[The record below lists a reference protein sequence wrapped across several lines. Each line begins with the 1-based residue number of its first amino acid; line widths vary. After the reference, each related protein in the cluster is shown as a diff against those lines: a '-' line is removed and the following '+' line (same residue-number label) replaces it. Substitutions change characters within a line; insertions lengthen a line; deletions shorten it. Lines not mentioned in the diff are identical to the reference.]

1 MTMRLLGRSKGVG
14 IVVAGLLATACGAP
28 AGSSPA
34 SAAPASAAPA
44 SAVSA
49 SAAPEPASA
58 EPVTGDLT
66 FQFWIAGDADQKAWE
81 AVTAVAMA
89 DHPGLKITVQGTP
102 WPDYWS
108 KIGNQLSN
116 TGAPC
121 IVGMQS
127 LRLAAYADQLVPM
140 DDLMAKYG
148 VKAEDFDKSIFDGL
162 KHGGKQV
169 ALPYDFGPL
178 IVYYN
183 RDRFKAANI
192 AEPKPGWTLDDFKKA
207 ATALTTG
214 GKFGFT
220 TASIDQEYVT
230 WVLDLSGAEV
240 LDAAGKFA
248 VTSPAFVEGYKQY
261 VALMRQGIAPPVSV
275 AGYDGY
281 LAMLSQWQDGSAA
294 MYVDG
299 PWMVISNRD
308 AVKFDMGM
316 APMPAGP
323 GGSKHYTAGS
333 GFGISKQCSNPDA
346 AFQAIV
352 SMTGDEALTGLASVG
367 RAYPAR
373 PAVADAWYTAAK
385 IEGARETLDYAAAH
399 SVPLLTP
406 PNWVQAA
413 DLFDRFGLQA
423 LTGEATPEDTL
434 KTIQDQATSGN

>member
-1 MTMRLLGRSKGVG
+1 MRLLGRPRGVVG
-14 IVVAGLLATACGAP
+14 IVVAGLIATAC
-28 AGSSPA
+28 SSPA
-34 SAAPASAAPA
+34 GTPQASNPPASAPQASTPQASAPA
-44 SAVSA
+44 PSELSA
-49 SAAPEPASA
+49 
-58 EPVTGDLT
+58 DLT
-66 FQFWIAGDADQKAWE
+66 FQFWIAGDADKKAWE
-81 AVTAVAMA
+81 TVTAVAMS

-102 WPDYWS
+102 WPDYWT

-127 LRLAAYADQLVPM
+127 LRLAAYADQLVPI
-140 DDLMAKYG
+140 DDLMTKYG
-148 VKAEDFDKSIFDGL
+148 VKAADFDKSIFDSM

-183 RDRFKAANI
+183 RDSFKAANI
-192 AEPKPGWTLDDFKKA
+192 AEPKPGWTLDDFTKA
-207 ATALTTG
+207 ATALTSG

-220 TASIDQEYVT
+220 TASIDQEYLS

-240 LDAAGKFA
+240 LDANGKLA
-248 VTSPAFVEGYKQY
+248 VTSPAFVDGYKKY
-261 VALMRQGIAPPVSV
+261 VDLMRSSIAPPVTV

-281 LAMLSQWQDGSAA
+281 LNMLTAWTSGTAA

-316 APMPAGP
+316 VPMPAGP

-333 GFGISKQCSNPDA
+333 GFGISKQCATPEA

-352 SMTGDEALTGLASVG
+352 SMTSDKALTGLASVG

-385 IEGARETLDYAAAH
+385 IEGARETLDYANAH
-399 SVPLLTP
+399 SVPWLTP
-406 PNWVQAA
+406 PNWVQMA
-413 DLFDRFGLQA
+413 DLFDRTGLQA
-423 LTGEATPEDTL
+423 LTGELTPEEVL
-434 KTIQDQATSGN
+434 KTVQEQGGL

>member
-1 MTMRLLGRSKGVG
+1 MRPLGRWKVVVG
-14 IVVAGLLATACGAP
+14 VVAAALLATACGAP
-28 AGSSPA
+28 AGTPQPSAPQVSAPGA
-34 SAAPASAAPA
+34 SAPAASAPAA
-44 SAVSA
+44 SEVSA
-49 SAAPEPASA
+49 
-58 EPVTGDLT
+58 DLT
-66 FQFWIAGDADQKAWE
+66 FQFWIAGDEDKAAWE
-81 AVTAVAMA
+81 KVVGVAMA

-127 LRLAAYADQLVPM
+127 LRLAAYGDQLVPL
-140 DDLMAKYG
+140 DDLMVKYG
-148 VKAEDFDKSIFDGL
+148 VKAEDFDKSILDGT

-178 IVYYN
+178 IVFYN

-192 AEPKPGWTLDDFKKA
+192 AEPKPGWTLDDFKAA

-230 WVLDLSGAEV
+230 WVLNLTGAEV
-240 LDAAGKFA
+240 LGADGKLA
-248 VTSPAFVEGYKQY
+248 VTSPAFVDGYKQY

-281 LAMLSQWQDGSAA
+281 LAMLSQFQDGSAA

-299 PWMVISNRD
+299 PWMAISNK
-308 AVKFDMGM
+308 AVKFELGM
-316 APMPAGP
+316 APMPAGA

-333 GFGISKQCSNPDA
+333 GFGISKQCATPDA

-352 SMTGDEALTGLASVG
+352 SMTSDEALTGLASVG

-373 PAVADAWYTAAK
+373 PAVADAWYTAAD
-385 IEGARETLDYAAAH
+385 IAGARETLEYAADH

-413 DLFDRFGLQA
+413 DLFDRFGLLA

-434 KTIQDQATSGN
+434 QTVQEQGTAGN

>member
-1 MTMRLLGRSKGVG
+1 MRLLSRWKGMGG
-14 IVVAGLLATACGAP
+14 IVAAGLLVTACGGTAASP
-28 AGSSPA
+28 QPSSSQPSPSQAA
-34 SAAPASAAPA
+34 SPQATE
-44 SAVSA
+44 VSA
-49 SAAPEPASA
+49 
-58 EPVTGDLT
+58 DLT
-66 FQFWIAGDADQKAWE
+66 FQFWIAGDADKKAWE
-81 AVTAVAMA
+81 TVTAVAMA

-127 LRLAAYADQLVPM
+127 LRLAAYGDQLVPM
-140 DDLMAKYG
+140 EELMAKYG
-148 VKAEDFDKSIFDGL
+148 VKAEDFDKSIFDAM

-178 IVYYN
+178 IVFYN

-220 TASIDQEYVT
+220 TASIDQEYLS

-240 LDAAGKFA
+240 LDSDGKLA
-248 VTSPAFVEGYKQY
+248 LTSPAFVDGYKQY
-261 VALMRQGIAPPVSV
+261 VALMNQGIAPKVSV

-281 LAMLSQWQDGSAA
+281 VSMQSQFQDGSAA

-299 PWMVISNRD
+299 PWTVISNRD
-308 AVKFDMGM
+308 AVKFQLGV
-316 APMPAGP
+316 APMPAGA

-333 GFGISKQCSNPDA
+333 GFGISKQCATPEA

-352 SMTGDEALTGLASVG
+352 SMTGDKALTGLASVG

-373 PAVADAWYTAAK
+373 PAVSEAWYGAAK
-385 IEGARETLDYAAAH
+385 IEGARETLEYATAH
-399 SVPLLTP
+399 SVPWLTP
-406 PNWVQAA
+406 PNWVQVA
-413 DLFDRFGLQA
+413 DLFDRYGLQA

-434 KTIQDQATSGN
+434 KTVQDQGTAGS

>member
-1 MTMRLLGRSKGVG
+1 MRPLGRWKGLVG
-14 IVVAGLLATACGAP
+14 IVAVGLIATACAAP
-28 AGSSPA
+28 AGTSQS
-34 SAAPASAAPA
+34 SAAPASAAQ
-44 SAVSA
+44 A
-49 SAAPEPASA
+49 SAAQESAASA
-58 EPVTGDLT
+58 DLT
-66 FQFWIAGDADQKAWE
+66 FQFWIAGDADKKAWE
-81 AVTAVAMA
+81 TVTAVAMA

-127 LRLAAYADQLVPM
+127 LRLAAYGDQLVPM
-140 DDLMAKYG
+140 DELMAKYG
-148 VKAEDFDKSIFDGL
+148 VKAADFDKSIFDAM

-178 IVYYN
+178 IVFYN

-192 AEPKPGWTLDDFKKA
+192 AEPKPGWTLEDFKKA

-220 TASIDQEYVT
+220 TASIDQEYLS
-230 WVLDLSGAEV
+230 WVLDLSGAQL
-240 LDAAGKFA
+240 LDTGGKLA
-248 VTSPAFVEGYKQY
+248 VTSPAFVDGYKQY
-261 VALMRQGIAPPVSV
+261 VALMRSGIAPPVSV

-281 LAMLSQWQDGSAA
+281 VSMQSQFQDGSAA

-299 PWMVISNRD
+299 PWTVISNRD
-308 AVKFDMGM
+308 AVKFELGV
-316 APMPAGP
+316 APMPAGA
-323 GGSKHYTAGS
+323 GGSMHYTAGS
-333 GFGISKQCSNPDA
+333 GFGISKQCATPEA

-352 SMTGDEALTGLASVG
+352 SMTSDKALSGLASVG

-373 PAVADAWYTAAK
+373 PAVSEAWYGAAK
-385 IEGARETLDYAAAH
+385 IEGARETLEYATAH
-399 SVPLLTP
+399 SVPWLTP

-413 DLFDRFGLQA
+413 DVFDRFGLQA

-434 KTIQDQATSGN
+434 KTVQDQGATGG

>member
-1 MTMRLLGRSKGVG
+1 MGPLGRSKGMVA
-14 IVVAGLLATACGAP
+14 IVAASLLAAACGTATSTP
-28 AGSSPA
+28 QA
-34 SAAPASAAPA
+34 STQASTPQA
-44 SAVSA
+44 STPEATQVSA
-49 SAAPEPASA
+49 
-58 EPVTGDLT
+58 DLT
-66 FQFWIAGDADQKAWE
+66 FQFWIAGDADKQAWE
-81 AVTAVAMA
+81 TVTAVAMA

-102 WPDYWS
+102 WPDYWT

-140 DDLMAKYG
+140 DDLMVKYG
-148 VKAEDFDKSIFDGL
+148 VKAEDFDKSIFDSM

-183 RDRFKAANI
+183 RDSFKAANI
-192 AEPKPGWTLDDFKKA
+192 AEPKPGWTLEDFTKA
-207 ATALTTG
+207 ATTLTTG

-220 TASIDQEYVT
+220 TASIDQEYLS

-240 LDAAGKFA
+240 LDANGKLA
-248 VTSPAFVEGYKQY
+248 VNSPAFVDGYKKY
-261 VALMRQGIAPPVSV
+261 VDLMRSSIAPPVTV

-281 LAMLSQWQDGSAA
+281 LNMLTAWTSGTAA

-316 APMPAGP
+316 VPMPAGP

-333 GFGISKQCSNPDA
+333 GFGISKQCPTPEA

-352 SMTGDEALTGLASVG
+352 SMTSDKALTGLASVG

-385 IEGARETLDYAAAH
+385 IEGARETLDYANAH
-399 SVPLLTP
+399 SVPWLTP
-406 PNWVQAA
+406 PNWVQMA
-413 DLFDRFGLQA
+413 DLFDRTGLQA
-423 LTGEATPEDTL
+423 LTGELTPEEVL
-434 KTIQDQATSGN
+434 KTVQEQGGL

>member
-1 MTMRLLGRSKGVG
+1 MRRSRRSRGVMG
-14 IVVAGLLATACGAP
+14 IVVAGLIATACGSTAGTPQASNVQASAPQASTPQASAP
-28 AGSSPA
+28 APSEL
-34 SAAPASAAPA
+34 SA
-44 SAVSA
+44 
-49 SAAPEPASA
+49 
-58 EPVTGDLT
+58 DLT

-81 AVTAVAMA
+81 TVTAVAMA

-102 WPDYWS
+102 WPDYWT

-140 DDLMAKYG
+140 DELMTKYG
-148 VKAEDFDKSIFDGL
+148 VNAADFDKSIFDSM
-162 KHGGKQV
+162 KHDGKLV

-183 RDRFKAANI
+183 RDAFKKASI
-192 AEPKPGWTLDDFKKA
+192 AEPKPGWTLDDFTKA
-207 ATALTTG
+207 ATKLTTG
-214 GKFGFT
+214 SQFGFT
-220 TASIDQEYVT
+220 TASIDQEYLS

-240 LDAAGKFA
+240 LDAAGKLA
-248 VTSPAFVEGYKQY
+248 VTSPAFVDGYKKY
-261 VALMRQGIAPPVSV
+261 VDLMRSGIASPVTV

-281 LAMLSQWQDGSAA
+281 VNMLGEWQSGTAA

-316 APMPAGP
+316 APMPAGA

-333 GFGISKQCSNPDA
+333 GFGISKQCPTPDA

-352 SMTGDEALTGLASVG
+352 SMTGDKALTGLASVG

-373 PAVADAWYTAAK
+373 PADAEAWYGAAK
-385 IEGARETLDYAAAH
+385 IEGARETLDYATSH
-399 SVPLLTP
+399 SVPWLTP
-406 PNWVQAA
+406 PNWDEVAGYV
-413 DLFDRFGLQA
+413 DNSGFQA
-423 LTGEATPEDTL
+423 LTGELTPEAALQTV
-434 KTIQDQATSGN
+434 QDQGGL

>member
-1 MTMRLLGRSKGVG
+1 MAMRPLGRWRRLAG
-14 IVVAGLLATACGAP
+14 IVGVGLLAASCGGTGVSPQPSAP
-28 AGSSPA
+28 QA
-34 SAAPASAAPA
+34 STPQASTPQA
-44 SAVSA
+44 SEVSA
-49 SAAPEPASA
+49 
-58 EPVTGDLT
+58 DLT
-66 FQFWIAGDADQKAWE
+66 FQFWIGGDADKAAWE
-81 AVTAVAMA
+81 TVTAVAMA

-140 DDLMAKYG
+140 DDLMAKYN
-148 VKAEDFDKSIFDGL
+148 VNPADFDQSILNSL
-162 KHGGKQV
+162 KHGGSQV

-178 IVYYN
+178 IVFYN
-183 RDRFKAANI
+183 RDAFKAAGV
-192 AEPKPGWTLDDFKKA
+192 AEPKPGWTLDDFTKA

-214 GKFGFT
+214 DKFGFT
-220 TASIDQEYVT
+220 TASIDQEYLS

-240 LDAAGKFA
+240 LDADGKLA
-248 VTSPAFVEGYKQY
+248 VTSPAFVDGYKKY
-261 VALMRQGIAPPVSV
+261 VDLMRSSIASPVTV

-281 LAMLSQWQDGSAA
+281 VNMLGEWQSGTAA

-333 GFGISKQCSNPDA
+333 GFGISKQCPTPEA
-346 AFQAIV
+346 AFQAIA

-373 PAVADAWYTAAK
+373 PAVAEAWYTAAK
-385 IEGARETLDYAAAH
+385 IEGARETLDYATSH
-399 SVPLLTP
+399 SVPWLTP
-406 PNWVQAA
+406 PNWVQMA
-413 DLFDRFGLQA
+413 DLFDRTGLQA
-423 LTGEATPEDTL
+423 LTGELSPEEVLQTV
-434 KTIQDQATSGN
+434 QDQGGL

>member
-1 MTMRLLGRSKGVG
+1 MGPLGRWKGVAG
-14 IVVAGLLATACGAP
+14 VVAAGLMATACSGPSSTTTPQATSPQATTP
-28 AGSSPA
+28 AATTPA
-34 SAAPASAAPA
+34 A

-49 SAAPEPASA
+49 
-58 EPVTGDLT
+58 DLT
-66 FQFWIAGDADQKAWE
+66 FQFWIAGEADQQAWE
-81 AVTAVAMA
+81 TVTAVAMD
-89 DHPGLKITVQGTP
+89 DHPGLNITVQGTP

-127 LRLAAYADQLVPM
+127 LRLAAYGDQLVPI
-140 DDLMAKYG
+140 DDLIAKYG
-148 VKAEDFDKSIFDGL
+148 VKAGDFDKAIFDAM

-178 IVYYN
+178 ILFYN

-192 AEPKPGWTLDDFKKA
+192 AEPKPGWTLEEFKQA

-220 TASIDQEYVT
+220 TASIDQEYLA
-230 WVLDLSGAEV
+230 WVLGLSGAEV
-240 LDAAGKFA
+240 LDASGNLAL
-248 VTSPAFVEGYKQY
+248 TSPAFVDGYKQY
-261 VALMRQGIAPPVSV
+261 VDLMRQGIAPPVSA

-281 LAMLSQWQDGSAA
+281 LAMLSQFQDGSAA

-308 AVKFDMGM
+308 AVKFELGM
-316 APMPAGP
+316 APMPAGAV
-323 GGSKHYTAGS
+323 GSKHYTAGS
-333 GFGISKQCSNPDA
+333 GFGISKQCPTPEA

-352 SMTGDEALTGLASVG
+352 SMTGDKALTGLASLG

-373 PAVADAWYTAAK
+373 PAVSEAWYGAAK
-385 IEGARETLDYAAAH
+385 IESARETLDYATAH
-399 SVPLLTP
+399 SVPWLTP
-406 PNWVQAA
+406 PNWVQVA

-434 KTIQDQATSGN
+434 QTVQDQGTAGS

>member
-1 MTMRLLGRSKGVG
+1 MRPLGRWRRVAG
-14 IVVAGLLATACGAP
+14 IVGVGLLAASCGGTGVSPQPSAP
-28 AGSSPA
+28 QASSPQA
-34 SAAPASAAPA
+34 STPQASE
-44 SAVSA
+44 VSA
-49 SAAPEPASA
+49 
-58 EPVTGDLT
+58 DLT
-66 FQFWIAGDADQKAWE
+66 FQFWIAGDADQQAWE
-81 AVTAVAMA
+81 EVTAVAMA

-127 LRLAAYADQLVPM
+127 LRLAAYGDQLVPL

-148 VKAEDFDKSIFDGL
+148 VKAEDFDKSILDGT

-183 RDRFKAANI
+183 RDSFKAAKI
-192 AEPKPGWTLDDFKKA
+192 AEPKPGWTLDDFKAA

-230 WVLDLSGAEV
+230 WVLNLSGAEV
-240 LDAAGKFA
+240 LDADGKLA
-248 VTSPAFVEGYKQY
+248 LTSPAFVDGYKQY
-261 VALMRQGIAPPVSV
+261 VALMRRGIAPPVSV

-281 LAMLSQWQDGSAA
+281 LAMLSQFQDGSAA

-316 APMPAGP
+316 VPMPAGP

-333 GFGISKQCSNPDA
+333 GFGISKQCATPDA

-352 SMTGDEALTGLASVG
+352 SMTSDEALTGLASVG

-385 IEGARETLDYAAAH
+385 IEGARETLEYAAAH

-406 PNWVQAA
+406 PNWVQVA
-413 DLFDRFGLQA
+413 DVFDRFGLLA

-434 KTIQDQATSGN
+434 QTIQDQGTAGN

>member
-1 MTMRLLGRSKGVG
+1 MGPLGRSKGMVA
-14 IVVAGLLATACGAP
+14 IVAASLLAAACGTATSTP
-28 AGSSPA
+28 QPSTPQA
-34 SAAPASAAPA
+34 STPQASTPQA
-44 SAVSA
+44 STPEATPVSA
-49 SAAPEPASA
+49 
-58 EPVTGDLT
+58 DLT
-66 FQFWIAGDADQKAWE
+66 FQFWIAGDADKKAWE
-81 AVTAVAMA
+81 TVTAVAMS

-102 WPDYWS
+102 WPDYWT

-140 DDLMAKYG
+140 DDLMTKYG
-148 VKAEDFDKSIFDGL
+148 VKAADFDKSIFDSM

-183 RDRFKAANI
+183 RNSFKAANI
-192 AEPKPGWTLDDFKKA
+192 AEPKPGWTLDDFTKA

-220 TASIDQEYVT
+220 TASIDQEYLS

-240 LDAAGKFA
+240 LDSNGKLA
-248 VTSPAFVEGYKQY
+248 VNSPAFVDGYKKY
-261 VALMRQGIAPPVSV
+261 VDLMRSSIAPPVTV

-281 LAMLSQWQDGSAA
+281 LNMLTAWTSGTAA

-333 GFGISKQCSNPDA
+333 GFGISKQCATPEA

-352 SMTGDEALTGLASVG
+352 SMTSDKALTGLASVG

-385 IEGARETLDYAAAH
+385 IEGARETLDYANSH
-399 SVPLLTP
+399 SVPWLTP
-406 PNWVQAA
+406 PNWVQMA
-413 DLFDRFGLQA
+413 DLFDRTGLQA
-423 LTGEATPEDTL
+423 LTGELTPEEVLQTV
-434 KTIQDQATSGN
+434 QDQGGL

>member
-1 MTMRLLGRSKGVG
+1 MGPLGRSKG
-14 IVVAGLLATACGAP
+14 IVAIVAASLLAAACGTATGTP
-28 AGSSPA
+28 QTSTQASTPQASTPQA
-34 SAAPASAAPA
+34 SAPEAT
-44 SAVSA
+44 AVSA
-49 SAAPEPASA
+49 
-58 EPVTGDLT
+58 DLT
-66 FQFWIAGDADQKAWE
+66 FQFWIGGDADKQAWE
-81 AVTAVAMA
+81 TVTAVAMA

-127 LRLAAYADQLVPM
+127 LRLAAYGDQLVPM
-140 DDLMAKYG
+140 DDLIVKYG
-148 VKAEDFDKSIFDGL
+148 VKAEDFDKSIFDGM

-178 IVYYN
+178 IVFYN
-183 RDRFKAANI
+183 RDRFKAANV
-192 AEPKPGWTLDDFKKA
+192 AEPKPGWTVEDFKKA

-214 GKFGFT
+214 GRFGFT
-220 TASIDQEYVT
+220 TASIDQEYLS
-230 WVLDLSGAEV
+230 WILDLSGAEV
-240 LDAAGKFA
+240 LDANGKLA
-248 VTSPAFVEGYKQY
+248 LTSPAFVDGYKQY
-261 VALMRQGIAPPVSV
+261 VALMNSGIAPKVSV

-281 LAMLSQWQDGSAA
+281 VSMQSQFQDGSAA

-299 PWMVISNRD
+299 PWTVISNRD
-308 AVKFDMGM
+308 AVKFGLGV

-333 GFGISKQCSNPDA
+333 GFGISKQCATPEA

-352 SMTGDEALTGLASVG
+352 SMTGDKALTGLASVG

-373 PAVADAWYTAAK
+373 PADSEAWYGAAK
-385 IEGARETLDYAAAH
+385 IEGARETLDYANAH

-406 PNWVQAA
+406 PNWVQVA
-413 DLFDRFGLQA
+413 DTFDRYGLQA

-434 KTIQDQATSGN
+434 KTVQDQGTAGS

>member
-1 MTMRLLGRSKGVG
+1 MRPLGRWKAAATVAA
-14 IVVAGLLATACGAP
+14 AGLLATAC
-28 AGSSPA
+28 SSPA
-34 SAAPASAAPA
+34 GTSQATSPQTSTPQATE
-44 SAVSA
+44 VSA
-49 SAAPEPASA
+49 
-58 EPVTGDLT
+58 DLT
-66 FQFWIAGDADQKAWE
+66 FQFWIAGDADKQAWE
-81 AVTAVAMA
+81 TVTAVATA
-89 DHPGLKITVQGTP
+89 DHPGLKITVQGTA

-127 LRLAAYADQLVPM
+127 LRLAAYGDQLVPL

-148 VKAEDFDKSIFDGL
+148 VKAADFDKSILDAM
-162 KHGGKQV
+162 KAGGKQV

-178 IVYYN
+178 IVFYN
-183 RDRFKAANI
+183 RDRFKAAGV
-192 AEPKPGWTLDDFKKA
+192 AEPKPGWTLDDFKNA

-220 TASIDQEYVT
+220 TASIDQEYLS
-230 WVLDLSGAEV
+230 WVLDLSGAEL
-240 LDAAGKFA
+240 LDAGGKLA
-248 VTSPAFVEGYKQY
+248 VTAPAFVDGYKQY
-261 VALMRQGIAPPVSV
+261 VALMNSGIAPKVSV

-281 LAMLSQWQDGSAA
+281 VSMLSQFQDGSAA

-299 PWMVISNRD
+299 PWTVISNRD
-308 AVKFDMGM
+308 AVKFQLGM

-333 GFGISKQCSNPDA
+333 GFGISKQCATPEA

-352 SMTGDEALTGLASVG
+352 SMTGDKALTGLASVG

-385 IEGARETLDYAAAH
+385 IEGARETLDYANAH
-399 SVPLLTP
+399 SVPWLTP

-413 DLFDRFGLQA
+413 DVFDRFGLQA

-434 KTIQDQATSGN
+434 KTVQDQGTAGS

>member
-1 MTMRLLGRSKGVG
+1 MRPLGRWKGAVG
-14 IVVAGLLATACGAP
+14 IVVAGLMATACGGP
-28 AGSSPA
+28 AATTTPQATTPA
-34 SAAPASAAPA
+34 ATTPAAT
-44 SAVSA
+44 AVSA
-49 SAAPEPASA
+49 
-58 EPVTGDLT
+58 DLT
-66 FQFWIAGDADQKAWE
+66 FQFWIGGDADKAAWE
-81 AVTAVAMA
+81 TVTAVAMA

-116 TGAPC
+116 PGAPC

-140 DDLMAKYG
+140 DDLMTKYG
-148 VKAEDFDKSIFDGL
+148 VNASDFDKSILDAL

-183 RDRFKAANI
+183 RDSFKAANI
-192 AEPKPGWTLDDFKKA
+192 AEPKPGWTLDDFKAA

-220 TASIDQEYVT
+220 TSSLDQEYLA

-240 LDAAGKFA
+240 VDAAGKLA
-248 VTSPAFVEGYKQY
+248 LTSPAFVDGYKQW
-261 VALMRQGIAPPVSV
+261 VALMNQGITPPVS
-275 AGYDGY
+275 APGYDGY
-281 LAMLSQWQDGSAA
+281 LAMLSQFQDGSAA

-299 PWMVISNRD
+299 PWTVISNRD
-308 AVKFDMGM
+308 AVKFQLGV
-316 APMPAGP
+316 APMPAGA

-333 GFGISKQCSNPDA
+333 GFGISKQCATPEA

-352 SMTGDEALTGLASVG
+352 SMTGDKALTGLASVG

-373 PAVADAWYTAAK
+373 PAVSEAWYGAAK
-385 IEGARETLDYAAAH
+385 IEGARETLEYATAH
-399 SVPLLTP
+399 SVPWLTP
-406 PNWVQAA
+406 PNWVQVA
-413 DLFDRFGLQA
+413 DLFDRYGLQA

-434 KTIQDQATSGN
+434 KTVQDQGTAGS

>member
-1 MTMRLLGRSKGVG
+1 MRHLGRSKGVVG
-14 IVVAGLLATACGAP
+14 IIAAALRATACGAP
-28 AGSSPA
+28 AGSSQA

-44 SAVSA
+44 SAA
-49 SAAPEPASA
+49 SEPASA
-58 EPVTGDLT
+58 EPVSADLT
-66 FQFWIAGDADQKAWE
+66 FQFWIAGEADQKAWE
-81 AVTAVAMA
+81 TVVAVAMA

-127 LRLAAYADQLVPM
+127 LRLAAYGDQLVPL
-140 DDLMAKYG
+140 DDLMVKYG
-148 VKAEDFDKSIFDGL
+148 VKAEDFDKSILDGT

-183 RDRFKAANI
+183 RDSFKAANI
-192 AEPKPGWTLDDFKKA
+192 AEPKPGWTLDDFTKA

-230 WVLDLSGAEV
+230 WVLNLTGAEV
-240 LDAAGKFA
+240 LGADGKLA
-248 VTSPAFVEGYKQY
+248 LTSPAFVEGYKQY

-281 LAMLSQWQDGSAA
+281 LAMLSQFQDGSAA

-316 APMPAGP
+316 VPMPAGP

-333 GFGISKQCSNPDA
+333 GFGISKQCATPDA

-352 SMTGDEALTGLASVG
+352 SMTSDEALTGLASVG

-385 IEGARETLDYAAAH
+385 IEGARETLEYAAAH

-413 DLFDRFGLQA
+413 DLFDRFGLLA

-434 KTIQDQATSGN
+434 QTVQDQGTAGN

>member
-1 MTMRLLGRSKGVG
+1 MRRFGRSRWAVG
-14 IVVAGLLATACGAP
+14 MVLAGLLASACGST
-28 AGSSPA
+28 AGTSQPSIPQASTPQA
-34 SAAPASAAPA
+34 SAPQASAPEA
-44 SAVSA
+44 SPISA
-49 SAAPEPASA
+49 
-58 EPVTGDLT
+58 DLT

-81 AVTAVAMA
+81 AVTAVATA

-102 WPDYWS
+102 WPDYWT

-116 TGAPC
+116 PGAPC

-127 LRLAAYADQLVPM
+127 LRLAAYADQLVPL
-140 DDLMAKYG
+140 DDLMTKYG
-148 VKAEDFDKSIFDGL
+148 VKAADFDQSILNAL

-183 RDRFKAANI
+183 RDSFKAANI
-192 AEPKPGWTLDDFKKA
+192 AEPKPGWTLDDFTKA
-207 ATALTTG
+207 ATALTGG

-220 TASIDQEYVT
+220 TASIDQEYLS
-230 WVLDLSGAEV
+230 WVLDLSGAE
-240 LDAAGKFA
+240 LLGADGKLA
-248 VTSPAFVEGYKQY
+248 VTSPAFEDGYKKY
-261 VALMRQGIAPPVSV
+261 VDLMRSSIAPPVTV

-281 LAMLSQWQDGSAA
+281 LNMLTEWTSGKAA

-308 AVKFDMGM
+308 AVKFQLGV

-333 GFGISKQCSNPDA
+333 GFGISKQCPTPEA

-352 SMTGDEALTGLASVG
+352 SMTGDKALTGLASVG

-373 PAVADAWYTAAK
+373 PAVSEAWYGAAK
-385 IEGARETLDYAAAH
+385 IEGARETLDYANSH
-399 SVPLLTP
+399 SVPWLTP
-406 PNWVQAA
+406 PNWVQMA
-413 DLFDRFGLQA
+413 DLFDRTGLQA
-423 LTGEATPEDTL
+423 LTGELTPDKVLQTVQEQGGL
-434 KTIQDQATSGN
+434 

>member
-1 MTMRLLGRSKGVG
+1 MGPLGRSKGMVA
-14 IVVAGLLATACGAP
+14 IVAASLLAAACGTATSTP
-28 AGSSPA
+28 QPSTPQA
-34 SAAPASAAPA
+34 STPQASTPQA
-44 SAVSA
+44 STPEATPVSA
-49 SAAPEPASA
+49 
-58 EPVTGDLT
+58 DLT
-66 FQFWIAGDADQKAWE
+66 FQFWIAGDADKKAWE
-81 AVTAVAMA
+81 TVTAVAMS

-102 WPDYWS
+102 WPDYWT

-140 DDLMAKYG
+140 DDLMTKYG
-148 VKAEDFDKSIFDGL
+148 VKAADFDKSIFDSM

-183 RDRFKAANI
+183 RNSFKAANI
-192 AEPKPGWTLDDFKKA
+192 AEPKPGWTLDDFTKA

-220 TASIDQEYVT
+220 TASIDQEYLS

-240 LDAAGKFA
+240 LDSNGKLA
-248 VTSPAFVEGYKQY
+248 VNSPAFVDGYKKY
-261 VALMRQGIAPPVSV
+261 VDLMRSSIAPPVTV

-281 LAMLSQWQDGSAA
+281 LNMLTAWTSGTAA

-333 GFGISKQCSNPDA
+333 GFGISKQCATPEA

-352 SMTGDEALTGLASVG
+352 SMTSDKALTGLASVG

-385 IEGARETLDYAAAH
+385 IEGARETLDYANSH
-399 SVPLLTP
+399 SVPWLTP
-406 PNWVQAA
+406 PNWVQMA
-413 DLFDRFGLQA
+413 DLFDRTGLQA
-423 LTGEATPEDTL
+423 LTGELTPEEVL
-434 KTIQDQATSGN
+434 KTVQEQGGL

>member
-1 MTMRLLGRSKGVG
+1 VVC
-14 IVVAGLLATACGAP
+14 IAVAGLLASACGSTAGTSQPSNPQASAPQASTPQASAP
-28 AGSSPA
+28 APSEL
-34 SAAPASAAPA
+34 SA
-44 SAVSA
+44 
-49 SAAPEPASA
+49 
-58 EPVTGDLT
+58 DLT
-66 FQFWIAGDADQKAWE
+66 FQFWIAGDADKKAWE
-81 AVTAVAMA
+81 TVTAVAMS

-102 WPDYWS
+102 WPDYWT

-127 LRLAAYADQLVPM
+127 LRLAAYADQLVPI
-140 DDLMAKYG
+140 DDLMTKYG
-148 VKAEDFDKSIFDGL
+148 VKAADFDKSIFDSM

-178 IVYYN
+178 VVYYN
-183 RDRFKAANI
+183 RDSFKAANI
-192 AEPKPGWTLDDFKKA
+192 AEPKPGWTLDDFTKA
-207 ATALTTG
+207 ATALTKG

-220 TASIDQEYVT
+220 TASIDQEYLS

-240 LDAAGKFA
+240 LDANGKLA
-248 VTSPAFVEGYKQY
+248 VNSPAFVDGYKKY
-261 VALMRQGIAPPVSV
+261 VDLMRSSIAPPVTV

-281 LAMLSQWQDGSAA
+281 LNMLTAWTSGTAA

-333 GFGISKQCSNPDA
+333 GFGISKQCATPEA

-352 SMTGDEALTGLASVG
+352 SMTSDKALTGLASVG

-385 IEGARETLDYAAAH
+385 IEGARETLDYANSH
-399 SVPLLTP
+399 SVPWLTP
-406 PNWVQAA
+406 PNWVQMA
-413 DLFDRFGLQA
+413 DLFDRTGLQA
-423 LTGEATPEDTL
+423 LTGELTPEEVL
-434 KTIQDQATSGN
+434 KTVQEQGGL

>member
-1 MTMRLLGRSKGVG
+1 MRRSGRSRWV
-14 IVVAGLLATACGAP
+14 VSVAVAGLLASACGSTAGTSQPSNPQASAPQASTPQASAP
-28 AGSSPA
+28 APSEL
-34 SAAPASAAPA
+34 SA
-44 SAVSA
+44 
-49 SAAPEPASA
+49 
-58 EPVTGDLT
+58 DLT
-66 FQFWIAGDADQKAWE
+66 FQFWIAGDADKKAWE
-81 AVTAVAMA
+81 TVTAVAMS

-102 WPDYWS
+102 WPDYWT

-127 LRLAAYADQLVPM
+127 LRLAAYADQLVPI
-140 DDLMAKYG
+140 DDLMTKYG
-148 VKAEDFDKSIFDGL
+148 VKAADFDKSIFDSM

-178 IVYYN
+178 VVYYN
-183 RDRFKAANI
+183 RDSFKAANI
-192 AEPKPGWTLDDFKKA
+192 AEPKPGWTLDDFTKA

-220 TASIDQEYVT
+220 TASIDQEYLS

-240 LDAAGKFA
+240 LDANGKLA
-248 VTSPAFVEGYKQY
+248 VNSPAFVDGYKKY
-261 VALMRQGIAPPVSV
+261 VDLMRSSIAPPVTV

-281 LAMLSQWQDGSAA
+281 LNMLTAWTSGTAA

-333 GFGISKQCSNPDA
+333 GFGISKQCATPEA

-352 SMTGDEALTGLASVG
+352 SMTSDKALTGLASVG

-385 IEGARETLDYAAAH
+385 IEGARETLDYANSH
-399 SVPLLTP
+399 SVPWLTP
-406 PNWVQAA
+406 PNWVQMA
-413 DLFDRFGLQA
+413 DLFDRTGLQA
-423 LTGEATPEDTL
+423 LTGELTPEEVL
-434 KTIQDQATSGN
+434 KTVQEQGGL

>member
-1 MTMRLLGRSKGVG
+1 MRPLGRLRG
-14 IVVAGLLATACGAP
+14 ILGVVATGLLVTACGAP
-28 AGSSPA
+28 AGTPQASNPQA
-34 SAAPASAAPA
+34 SAPQASTPQASAPQA
-44 SAVSA
+44 SEVSA
-49 SAAPEPASA
+49 
-58 EPVTGDLT
+58 DLT
-66 FQFWIAGDADQKAWE
+66 FQFWIAGDADKKAWE
-81 AVTAVAMA
+81 TVTAVATA

-127 LRLAAYADQLVPM
+127 LRLAAYGDQLVPM
-140 DDLMAKYG
+140 DELMAKYG
-148 VKAEDFDKSIFDGL
+148 VKAGDFVKSIFDAM
-162 KHGGKQV
+162 KHDGKQV

-178 IVYYN
+178 IVFYN

-192 AEPKPGWTLDDFKKA
+192 AEPKPGWTLEDFKKA

-220 TASIDQEYVT
+220 TASIDQEYLS
-230 WVLDLSGAEV
+230 WVLDLSGAQL
-240 LDAAGKFA
+240 LDTGGKLA
-248 VTSPAFVEGYKQY
+248 VTSPAFVDGYKQY
-261 VALMRQGIAPPVSV
+261 VALMRSGIAPPVSV

-281 LAMLSQWQDGSAA
+281 VSMQSQFQDGSAA

-299 PWMVISNRD
+299 PWTVISNRD
-308 AVKFDMGM
+308 AVKFELGV
-316 APMPAGP
+316 APMPAGA
-323 GGSKHYTAGS
+323 GGSMHYTAGS
-333 GFGISKQCSNPDA
+333 GFGISKQCATPEA

-352 SMTGDEALTGLASVG
+352 SMTSDKALSGLASVG

-373 PAVADAWYTAAK
+373 PAVSEAWYGAAK
-385 IEGARETLDYAAAH
+385 IEGARETLEYATAH
-399 SVPLLTP
+399 SVPWLTP

-413 DLFDRFGLQA
+413 DVFDRFGLQA

-434 KTIQDQATSGN
+434 KTVQDQGATGG

>member
-1 MTMRLLGRSKGVG
+1 MRPLGRWKGAV
-14 IVVAGLLATACGAP
+14 IIAAGALLATACGAP
-28 AGSSPA
+28 AGTPQPSAPQVSAPGA
-34 SAAPASAAPA
+34 SAPAASAPAA
-44 SAVSA
+44 SEVSA
-49 SAAPEPASA
+49 
-58 EPVTGDLT
+58 DLT
-66 FQFWIAGDADQKAWE
+66 FQFWIAGDEDKAAWE
-81 AVTAVAMA
+81 KVVGVAMA

-127 LRLAAYADQLVPM
+127 LRLAAYGDQLVPLEE
-140 DDLMAKYG
+140 LMATYE
-148 VKAEDFDKSIFDGL
+148 VNAADFDKSILDSM
-162 KHGGKQV
+162 KSGGKQV

-192 AEPKPGWTLDDFKKA
+192 AEPKPGWTLDDFKAA

-230 WVLDLSGAEV
+230 WVLNLTGAEV
-240 LDAAGKFA
+240 LDADGKLA

-261 VALMRQGIAPPVSV
+261 VALMRSGIAPPVSV

-281 LAMLSQWQDGSAA
+281 LAMLSQFQDGSAA

-299 PWMVISNRD
+299 PWMAISNK
-308 AVKFDMGM
+308 AVKFALGM
-316 APMPAGP
+316 APMPAGA

-333 GFGISKQCSNPDA
+333 GFGISKQCATPDA

-373 PAVADAWYTAAK
+373 PAVADAWYTAAD
-385 IEGARETLDYAAAH
+385 IAGARETLEYAADH

-434 KTIQDQATSGN
+434 KTIQDQATAGN

>member
-1 MTMRLLGRSKGVG
+1 MRPLCRWKGVAG
-14 IVVAGLLATACGAP
+14 VVAAALLATACGAP
-28 AGSSPA
+28 AGTPQPSAPQA
-34 SAAPASAAPA
+34 SAPGASAPAASAPA
-44 SAVSA
+44 PSEVSA
-49 SAAPEPASA
+49 
-58 EPVTGDLT
+58 DLT
-66 FQFWIAGDADQKAWE
+66 FQFWIAGDEDKAAWE
-81 AVTAVAMA
+81 KVVGVAMA

-127 LRLAAYADQLVPM
+127 LRLAAYGDQLVPL
-140 DDLMAKYG
+140 DDLMVKYG
-148 VKAEDFDKSIFDGL
+148 VKAEDFDKSILDGT

-178 IVYYN
+178 IVFYN

-192 AEPKPGWTLDDFKKA
+192 AEPKPGWTLDDFKAA

-230 WVLDLSGAEV
+230 WVLNLTGAEV
-240 LDAAGKFA
+240 LDADGKFA

-281 LAMLSQWQDGSAA
+281 LAMLSQFQDGSAA

-299 PWMVISNRD
+299 PWMAISNK
-308 AVKFDMGM
+308 AVKFELGM
-316 APMPAGP
+316 VPMPAGA

-333 GFGISKQCSNPDA
+333 GFGISKQCATPDA

-352 SMTGDEALTGLASVG
+352 SMTSDEALTGLASVG

-373 PAVADAWYTAAK
+373 PAVADAWYTAAD
-385 IEGARETLDYAAAH
+385 IEGARETLEYAADH

-413 DLFDRFGLQA
+413 DLFDRFGLLA

-434 KTIQDQATSGN
+434 QTVQDQGTAGN

>member
-1 MTMRLLGRSKGVG
+1 MVA
-14 IVVAGLLATACGAP
+14 IVAASLLAAACGTATSTP
-28 AGSSPA
+28 QA
-34 SAAPASAAPA
+34 STQASTPQA
-44 SAVSA
+44 STPQASTPEATQVSA
-49 SAAPEPASA
+49 
-58 EPVTGDLT
+58 DLT
-66 FQFWIAGDADQKAWE
+66 FQFWIAGDADKQAWE
-81 AVTAVAMA
+81 TVTAVAMA

-102 WPDYWS
+102 WPDYWT

-140 DDLMAKYG
+140 DDLMVKYG
-148 VKAEDFDKSIFDGL
+148 VKAEDFDKSIFDSM

-183 RDRFKAANI
+183 RDSFKAANI
-192 AEPKPGWTLDDFKKA
+192 AEPKPGWTLEDFTKA

-220 TASIDQEYVT
+220 TASIDQEYLS

-240 LDAAGKFA
+240 LDANGKLA
-248 VTSPAFVEGYKQY
+248 VNSPAFVDGYKKY
-261 VALMRQGIAPPVSV
+261 VDLMRSSIAPPVTV

-281 LAMLSQWQDGSAA
+281 LNMLTAWTSGTAA

-316 APMPAGP
+316 VPMPAGP

-333 GFGISKQCSNPDA
+333 GFGISKQCPTPEA

-352 SMTGDEALTGLASVG
+352 SMTSDKALTGLASVG

-385 IEGARETLDYAAAH
+385 IEGARETLDYANAH
-399 SVPLLTP
+399 SVPWLTP
-406 PNWVQAA
+406 PNWVQMA
-413 DLFDRFGLQA
+413 DLFDRTGLQA
-423 LTGEATPEDTL
+423 LTGELTPEEVL
-434 KTIQDQATSGN
+434 KTVQEQGGL

>member
-1 MTMRLLGRSKGVG
+1 MRLLGRSKGIAG
-14 IVVAGLLATACGAP
+14 IVAAGLLATACGAATSP
-28 AGSSPA
+28 SQSSGPQASVPQGSTPQA
-34 SAAPASAAPA
+34 SA
-44 SAVSA
+44 
-49 SAAPEPASA
+49 
-58 EPVTGDLT
+58 PVTADLT
-66 FQFWIAGDADQKAWE
+66 FQFWIGGEADQKAWE
-81 AVTAVAMA
+81 TVTAVAMA
-89 DHPGLKITVQGTP
+89 DNPGLNITVQGTP

-127 LRLAAYADQLVPM
+127 LRLAAYGEQLVPM
-140 DDLMAKYG
+140 EELMAKYKVNAG
-148 VKAEDFDKSIFDGL
+148 DFDKSILDGM

-178 IVYYN
+178 IVFYN

-192 AEPKPGWTLDDFKKA
+192 AEPKPGWTLADFTAA

-214 GKFGFT
+214 GQVGFT
-220 TASIDQEYVT
+220 TASIDQEYLS

-240 LDAAGKFA
+240 LDAAGKLA
-248 VTSPAFVEGYKQY
+248 VTAPAFVDGYKKY
-261 VALMRQGIAPPVSV
+261 VELMRSSIASPVTV

-281 LAMLSQWQDGSAA
+281 VIMQSEWQAGTAA

-299 PWMVISNRD
+299 PWTVISNRD
-308 AVKFDMGM
+308 AVKFDMGV
-316 APMPAGP
+316 APMPVGA

-333 GFGISKQCSNPDA
+333 GFGISKQCATPEA

-385 IEGARETLDYAAAH
+385 IEGARETLDYATTN
-399 SVPLLTP
+399 SVPWLTP
-406 PNWVQAA
+406 PNWVQVA
-413 DLFDRFGLQA
+413 DLFDRTGLQA
-423 LTGEATPEDTL
+423 LTGELTPEEVL
-434 KTIQDQATSGN
+434 QIVQDQGAAGS